1 MNILTKFGSNWPIGL
16 RDNQN
21 AKAYDEQR
29 WRRRT
34 QSDDNTPHDPLGK
47 MMLKKERKQHT
58 Q

>member
-1 MNILTKFGSNWPIGL
+1 MNIPTKLGSNWPIGL

-34 QSDDNTPHDPLGK
+34 QSDDNTPHDPLGQL
-47 MMLKKERKQHT
+47 MLKKERN
-58 Q
+58 